1 MCSWQINDDDD
12 AVLLNIIIVVAVNSN
27 VTRPAS
33 REQLTIGTWIHCSV
47 HAVASSSISQ
57 LVQLLMEIV

>member
-12 AVLLNIIIVVAVNSN
+12 DDDAVLLNIIVVAVNSN

-33 REQLTIGTWIHCSV
+33 REQLTIGT
-47 HAVASSSISQ
+47 
-57 LVQLLMEIV
+57 

>member
-33 REQLTIGTWIHCSV
+33 REQLTIGT
-47 HAVASSSISQ
+47 
-57 LVQLLMEIV
+57 